1 MRFTVLFHEFAQSSI
16 VSLVNKFGAP
26 KVVVEIG
33 LFEGN
38 TTFNLTQAMVQK
50 YPDYKHYAID
60 PYGESDD
67 LEEEVISSA
76 EQLFKENLE
85 EFEYKD
91 NIEFMQMSSHDALL
105 DLYMRDVKAD
115 LIYIDGD
122 HRASAVLE
130 DLVLGFNILNPGG
143 IILCDDCIAWRHE
156 RLQDNPKLA
165 VDSFINCYWDK
176 VAVEQLPNG
185 YQIAIRKL

>member
-16 VSLVNKFGAP
+16 VSLVNKYGAP

-38 TTFNLTQAMVQK
+38 TTFNLTQAMAQK
-50 YPDYKHYAID
+50 YPEYKHYAID

-67 LEEEVISSA
+67 LEEEVIDSA
-76 EQLFKENLE
+76 KEIFKQNLE

-91 NIEFMQMSSHDALL
+91 NIEFILRTSHDALL
-105 DLYMRDVKAD
+105 ELYMRGVKAD

-122 HRASAVLE
+122 HRANAVLE
-130 DLVLGFNILNPGG
+130 DLVLGFNILNSGG
-143 IILCDDCIAWRHE
+143 IMLCDDCIAWRHE

>member
-67 LEEEVISSA
+67 LEEDVVESA
-76 EQLFKENLE
+76 EQLFKANLA

-91 NIEFMQMSSHDALL
+91 NIEFMQMTSHDALL

-122 HRASAVLE
+122 HRANAVLE
-130 DLVLGFNILNPGG
+130 DLVLGFNILEKGG
-143 IILCDDCIAWRHE
+143 ILLCDDCIAWRHE

-165 VDSFINCYWDK
+165 VDAFISCYWDK

>member
-1 MRFTVLFHEFAQSSI
+1 MKFTVLFHEFTHSSVQALI
-16 VSLVNKFGAP
+16 KRFGMP
-26 KVVVEIG
+26 KTVIEIG

-38 TTFNLTQAMVQK
+38 TTFNMTHLIASRH
-50 YPDYKHYAID
+50 PEYKHYAID

-67 LEEEVISSA
+67 LEADAVSDA
-76 EQLFKENLE
+76 KTLFLSNLNG
-85 EFEYKD
+85 FQYKD
-91 NIEFMQMSSHDALL
+91 NIEFINQPSNSALI
-105 DLYMRDVKAD
+105 DLYNKGVKAD

-122 HRASAVLE
+122 HRANAVLE
-130 DLVLGFNILNPGG
+130 DLVLSYNLLNPGG
-143 IILCDDCIAWRHE
+143 ILLCDDCIAWRHE

-165 VDSFINCYWDK
+165 VDAFISCYWDK

>member
-16 VSLVNKFGAP
+16 VSLVNKYGAP

-38 TTFNLTQAMVQK
+38 TTFNLTQAMAQK
-50 YPDYKHYAID
+50 YPEYKHYAID

-67 LEEEVISSA
+67 LEEEVIDSA
-76 EQLFKENLE
+76 KEIFKQNLE

-91 NIEFMQMSSHDALL
+91 NIEFMQMTSHDALL
-105 DLYMRDVKAD
+105 ELYMRGVKAD

-122 HRASAVLE
+122 HRANAVLE
-130 DLVLGFNILNPGG
+130 DLVLGFNILASGG
-143 IILCDDCIAWRHE
+143 IMLCDDCIAWRHE

-165 VDSFINCYWDK
+165 VDSFISCYWDK

>member
-1 MRFTVLFHEFAQSSI
+1 MKFTVLFHEFAQSSV
-16 VSLVNKFGAP
+16 VSLVNKYGAP

-38 TTFNLTQAMVQK
+38 TTFNLTQAMAQK
-50 YPDYKHYAID
+50 YPEYKHYAID

-67 LEEEVISSA
+67 LEEEVIDSA
-76 EQLFKENLE
+76 EAIFKQNLD

-91 NIEFMQMSSHDALL
+91 NIEFMQMTSHDALL
-105 DLYMRDVKAD
+105 ELYMRGVKAD

-130 DLVLGFNILNPGG
+130 DLVLSYNILNQGG

-165 VDSFINCYWDK
+165 VDSFISCYWDK

>member
-1 MRFTVLFHEFAQSSI
+1 MKFTVLFHEFAQNSI
-16 VSLVNKFGAP
+16 QSLIAKYGAP

-38 TTFNLTQAMVQK
+38 TTFNLTQHLASINPQ
-50 YPDYKHYAID
+50 YKHYAID

-67 LEEEVISSA
+67 LEEDVVESA
-76 EQLFKENLE
+76 ETLFKSNLE
-85 EFEYKD
+85 KFQYKN
-91 NIEFMQMSSHDALL
+91 NIEFMQMTSHDGLIE
-105 DLYMRDVKAD
+105 LYNRGVKAD

-122 HRASAVLE
+122 HRANAVLE
-130 DLVLGFNILNPGG
+130 DLVLSYNILNQGG
-143 IILCDDCIAWRHE
+143 IMLCDDCIAWRHE

-165 VDSFINCYWDK
+165 VDAFISCYWDK
-176 VAVEQLPNG
+176 VAIEQLPNG

>member
-16 VSLVNKFGAP
+16 VGLVNKYGAP

-38 TTFNLTQAMVQK
+38 TTFNLTQAMAQK
-50 YPDYKHYAID
+50 NPEYKHYAID

-67 LEEEVISSA
+67 LEEEVIDSA
-76 EQLFKENLE
+76 EAIFKQNLE

-91 NIEFMQMSSHDALL
+91 NIEFMQMTSHDALL
-105 DLYMRDVKAD
+105 ELYMRGVKAD

-122 HRASAVLE
+122 HRANAVLE
-130 DLVLGFNILNPGG
+130 DLVLGFNILNSGG
-143 IILCDDCIAWRHE
+143 IMLCDDCIAWRHE

>member
-1 MRFTVLFHEFAQSSI
+1 MKFTVLFHEFTQSSI
-16 VSLVNKFGAP
+16 QSLISQFGVP
-26 KVVVEIG
+26 KTVVEIG

-38 TTFNLTQAMVQK
+38 TTFNLTQFIASQ

-67 LEEEVISSA
+67 LEEEVVESA
-76 EQLFKENLE
+76 EVLFKANLD

-91 NIEFMQMSSHDALL
+91 NIEFINKSSHDALIE
-105 DLYMRDVKAD
+105 LYNRGVKAD

-122 HRASAVLE
+122 HRANAVLE
-130 DLVLGFNILNPGG
+130 DLVLSYNLLNEGG

-165 VDSFINCYWDK
+165 VDAFVSCYWDK

-185 YQIAIRKL
+185 YQIALRKL

>member
-16 VSLVNKFGAP
+16 VSLVNKYGAP

-38 TTFNLTQAMVQK
+38 TTFNLTQAMAQK
-50 YPDYKHYAID
+50 YPEYKHYAID

-67 LEEEVISSA
+67 LEEEVIDSA
-76 EQLFKENLE
+76 EAIFKQNLD

-91 NIEFMQMSSHDALL
+91 NIEFMQMTSHDALL
-105 DLYMRDVKAD
+105 ELYMRGVKAD

-122 HRASAVLE
+122 HRANAVLE
-130 DLVLGFNILNPGG
+130 DLVLGFNILNSGG
-143 IILCDDCIAWRHE
+143 IMLCDDCIAWRHE

-176 VAVEQLPNG
+176 VAVEELPNG